1 MKEWMGH
8 QMLIF
13 LFQAQQRFA
22 ILDCP
27 QLHTV
32 ATRGQKQLRQQYST
46 HQGQNYWADEGGWL
60 KKKNVR
66 MNGGGG
72 ESKQPV
78 VFIFWR
84 PNGRKCVASGIEVRL
99 QEELPGHK
107 VH

>member
-72 ESKQPV
+72 REQTTSCLYFLETK
-78 VFIFWR
+78 W
-84 PNGRKCVASGIEVRL
+84 KEMCS
-99 QEELPGHK
+99 
-107 VH
+107 